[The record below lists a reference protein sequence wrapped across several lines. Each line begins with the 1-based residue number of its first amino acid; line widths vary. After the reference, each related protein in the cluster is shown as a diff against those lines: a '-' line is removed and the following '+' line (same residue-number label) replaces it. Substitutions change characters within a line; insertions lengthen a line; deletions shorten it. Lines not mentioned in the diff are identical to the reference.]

1 MNKDAQNK
9 LEKQIQCG
17 DKFKKWGNFNS
28 SEAKKIFITP
38 VDAEVKTLVKNIK
51 SQLSAKK
58 HISLA
63 DVGGANGWIIK
74 KILKN
79 VDNKLIDASVVDL
92 DKSKFISEVNNK
104 IKFVHHDARLSFKN
118 KYDICYSRLLL
129 HYLPKREQ
137 KLVSKNIV
145 NSINPGG
152 FCLIIDICPLD
163 ESNAKIMHSVGN
175 YMKKIRGANARHFL
189 LKEEYKKLIKTSS
202 DIELS
207 FKEGGIITLS
217 ANNFYKE
224 RYNLTDIEEKKL
236 KQIMGDKP
244 AKVRMIS
251 MFVKNLSIN

>member
-1 MNKDAQNK
+1 MNNDAQNK

-38 VDAEVKTLVKNIK
+38 VDAEVKILIKNIK
-51 SQLSAKK
+51 SQVITKK

-63 DVGGANGWIIK
+63 DVGGANGWIIR

-79 VDNKLIDASVVDL
+79 VDSKLIDTAVVDL
-92 DKSKFISEVNNK
+92 DKSKFTDQANSK

-129 HYLPKREQ
+129 HYLPKKEQ
-137 KLVSKNIV
+137 KLVSKNII
-145 NSINPGG
+145 NSINSGG

-163 ESNAKIMHSVGN
+163 DSNAKIMHSVGN

-189 LKEEYKKLIKTSS
+189 LKEEYKKLINTSS
-202 DIELS
+202 DIKLS
-207 FKEGGIITLS
+207 FKESEIITLS
-217 ANNFYKE
+217 ANNFYRE
-224 RYNLTDIEEKKL
+224 RYNLTNIEEERLNK
-236 KQIMGDKP
+236 IMGYKP

-251 MFVKNLSIN
+251 IFVKKLNID